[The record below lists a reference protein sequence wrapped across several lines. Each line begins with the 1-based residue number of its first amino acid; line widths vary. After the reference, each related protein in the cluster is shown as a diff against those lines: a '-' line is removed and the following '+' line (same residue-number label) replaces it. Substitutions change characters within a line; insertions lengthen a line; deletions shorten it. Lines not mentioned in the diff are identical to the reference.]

1 MVVVKMSFTT
11 KHRRLFFG
19 TVVADTGNFKLRVD
33 NGIAFLSCVCP
44 YAGNNL
50 RINSQLSNTT
60 AFRTNQELRDTMVV
74 IASNVGTDD
83 VFVGYMKSMSKMFSL
98 KKIQYPINR
107 HRLDL
112 LGKMMIAVI
121 NQFIGGKRFIGMK

>member
-1 MVVVKMSFTT
+1 MVVVKISLTT
-11 KHRRLFFG
+11 KLPRLFCG
-19 TVVADTGNFKLRVD
+19 TGVADTGDFKLRVD
-33 NGIAFLSCVCP
+33 NGIALLPCVCP

-60 AFRTNQELRDTMVV
+60 AFRANQELRDTMLVV
-74 IASNVGTDD
+74 ASNVRTYD
-83 VFVGYMKSMSKMFSL
+83 VFVRYMESMSKMFSL

-112 LGKMMIAVI
+112 LRKMMIAVI
-121 NQFIGGKRFIGMK
+121 NYFIGGKRLFRM